1 MGKKIFLKIFLLV
14 LTVAVMCFIFKMS
27 AMEAEESAELS
38 TSVGYTVGE
47 IVVEGFDEMPQAEQ
61 AEYVDSIEHPLRKLA
76 HFSEFAALGFL
87 LVLDVAAFTAAKG
100 LKRYVIAV
108 ILGLVYAATDERHQ
122 IMVSGRSCELRDLLI
137 DTGGVV
143 VGCAV
148 ASLIIALLVFFK
160 GRKKKS

>member
-1 MGKKIFLKIFLLV
+1 
-14 LTVAVMCFIFKMS
+14 
-27 AMEAEESAELS
+27 
-38 TSVGYTVGE
+38 
-47 IVVEGFDEMPQAEQ
+47 MPQAEQ

-108 ILGLVYAATDERHQ
+108 ILGLVYAATDELHQ
-122 IMVSGRSCELRDLLI
+122 IMVSGRSCELRDILI

-143 VGCAV
+143 AGCAV
-148 ASLIIALLVFFK
+148 ASLIIALLVFVK